1 MGIYLPFHPHARGNW
16 PSDPHAPSAQRPTKS
31 RDYHSKDEDVTIKTG
46 YAAPLAEERQAELR
60 KAADWAGTEKNTP
73 LMDWAEERQA
83 ERRKA
88 ADWAGTEKEKIYWA
102 FGPKQRK
109 NIINFFNYNV

>member
-16 PSDPHAPSAQRPTKS
+16 PSDPHAPSAQRPTKA
-31 RDYHSKDEDVTIKTG
+31 RDYRSKDEDVTVQAG
-46 YAAPLAEERQAELR
+46 HAA
-60 KAADWAGTEKNTP
+60 P